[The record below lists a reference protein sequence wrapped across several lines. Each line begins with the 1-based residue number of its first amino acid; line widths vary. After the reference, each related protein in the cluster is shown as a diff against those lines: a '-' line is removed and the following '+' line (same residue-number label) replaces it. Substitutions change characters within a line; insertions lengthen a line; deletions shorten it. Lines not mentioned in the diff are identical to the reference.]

1 MKTKGYGQTVSVIYF
16 FYNQFNY
23 YSFRNGIFGG
33 MGYFKYLYQTEE
45 VHSVDFPHIH
55 GRSGDLLVF
64 PCDFE
69 VSTRDMNLS

>member
-1 MKTKGYGQTVSVIYF
+1 MKIKVWKESQCYLF

-55 GRSGDLLVF
+55 GRSGDLLVS
-64 PCDFE
+64 
-69 VSTRDMNLS
+69 VILKLVTKDMNLL